1 MFITRRDELQGGWEG
16 RLESAAWLHVLPM
29 CIIFLRK
36 LHSLYRSVCHKS
48 NSYALGNCRKEGKV
62 NFLIYFTLVCFYMQ
76 LFLHNYNH
84 AVNRVLGLIIFHWM
98 LHNRHFPRWYIA
110 FIVVIG
116 CIKLYALMPCSIN
129 SSPTGGHLGYFQY
142 LETVLHCI
150 SMCVELSLDPF
161 FTELTLLEFVIPTCH
176 IAGGGSA
183 RPTLLRNTTWGR
195 LLSYS

>member
-1 MFITRRDELQGGWEG
+1 MHRNPCPVLSLALYHESSFEKSSMFITRRDELQGGWEG

-84 AVNRVLGLIIFHWM
+84 AVNRVLGLIIFH
-98 LHNRHFPRWYIA
+98 
-110 FIVVIG
+110 
-116 CIKLYALMPCSIN
+116 
-129 SSPTGGHLGYFQY
+129 
-142 LETVLHCI
+142 
-150 SMCVELSLDPF
+150 
-161 FTELTLLEFVIPTCH
+161 
-176 IAGGGSA
+176 
-183 RPTLLRNTTWGR
+183 
-195 LLSYS
+195 